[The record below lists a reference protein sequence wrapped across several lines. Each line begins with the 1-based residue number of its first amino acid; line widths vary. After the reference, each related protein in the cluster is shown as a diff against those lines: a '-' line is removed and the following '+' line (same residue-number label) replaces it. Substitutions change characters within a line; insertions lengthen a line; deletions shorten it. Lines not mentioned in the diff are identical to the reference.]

1 MNENAAKTRQRIE
14 DVLWGTLNEVRE
26 AINPTTNKPEEL
38 CILVDAVLKLVA
50 YISEFDRLI

>member
-38 CILVDAVLKLVA
+38 CILVDAAIKLVDS
-50 YISEFDRLI
+50 ISRLNRLV